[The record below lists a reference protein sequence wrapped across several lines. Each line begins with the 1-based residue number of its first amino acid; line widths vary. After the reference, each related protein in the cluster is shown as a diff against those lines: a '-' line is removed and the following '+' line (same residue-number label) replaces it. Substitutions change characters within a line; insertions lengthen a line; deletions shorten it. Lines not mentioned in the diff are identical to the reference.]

1 MKSMTCKELGGACS
15 MVFKGTSFEDIVK
28 QSKAHGKEMFLKKDP
43 AHVEAMSVMQDLMK
57 DAAAMQEWFEQKKQE
72 FEAL

>member
-15 MVFKGTSFEDIVK
+15 TVFKGTSFEDIVK

-43 AHVEAMSVMQDLMK
+43 AHLEAMSVMQDLMK
-57 DAAAMQEWFEQKKQE
+57 ELQPCKNGLSKKKQE

>member
-1 MKSMTCKELGGACS
+1 
-15 MVFKGTSFEDIVK
+15 
-28 QSKAHGKEMFLKKDP
+28 MFLKKDP